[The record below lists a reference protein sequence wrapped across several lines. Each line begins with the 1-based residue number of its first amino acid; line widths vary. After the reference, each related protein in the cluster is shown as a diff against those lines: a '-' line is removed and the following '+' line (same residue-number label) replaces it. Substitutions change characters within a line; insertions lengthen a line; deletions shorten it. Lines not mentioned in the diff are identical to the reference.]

1 MEYADGGDLSGTIKK
16 YIAEKKKIDEDSI
29 WIWFLQ
35 IVSAI
40 KHIHSKKIL
49 HRDIKSQN
57 IFLTKRGEVKL
68 GDFGISK
75 VLENTMDYAKTS
87 LGTPYFLSPEICSGN
102 KYNFK
107 TDIWMLGCVLY
118 ELTCLKKPFEG
129 DNFHV
134 KIMKL
139 IYNLFFYNFF

>member
-1 MEYADGGDLSGTIKK
+1 MCIIMEYADGGDLNGMIKK
-16 YIAEKKKIDEDSI
+16 FSQENKKIEEDTI
-29 WIWFLQ
+29 WHWFIQ
-35 IVSAI
+35 ILLAI
-40 KHIHSKKIL
+40 KYVHSKKIL

-57 IFLTKRGEVKL
+57 IFLTKTGNVKL

-107 TDIWMLGCVLY
+107 TDIWMIGCVLY

-129 DNFHV
+129 ENFHV
-134 KIMKL
+134 TFFIKL
-139 IYNLFFYNFF
+139 RN

>member
-1 MEYADGGDLSGTIKK
+1 LSNIIKK
-16 YIAEKKKIDEDSI
+16 SITDKKKIEEEII
-29 WIWFLQ
+29 WDWFFQ
-35 IVSAI
+35 ICSAI
-40 KHIHSKKIL
+40 KYIHSRNTL

-57 IFLTKRGEVKL
+57 IFLTKKGQIKL

-75 VLENTMDYAKTS
+75 VLENSMDYAKTS

-118 ELTCLKKPFEG
+118 ELTCLRKPFEAE
-129 DNFHV
+129 NFHV
-134 KIMKL
+134 FI
-139 IYNLFFYNFF
+139 FYIK

>member
-1 MEYADGGDLSGTIKK
+1 MEYADGGDLNAVIKK
-16 YIAEKKKIDEDSI
+16 YSTEKKKIDEDLI
-29 WIWFLQ
+29 WDWFLQ
-35 IVSAI
+35 TCFAI
-40 KHIHSKKIL
+40 KNIHMKKIL

-57 IFLTKRGEVKL
+57 IFLTKKGEVKL

-134 KIMKL
+134 RK
-139 IYNLFFYNFF
+139 F